1 MRKIKIIKSS
11 HLQNDIDKWIK
22 EEDPIIISSSI
33 ASVILQN
40 GNLKDII
47 SIIYDEKGSNIPYR
61 EYQKSLEVQSGRKL
75 YLKNINKS

>member
-61 EYQKSLEVQSGRKL
+61 EYQKSLEV
-75 YLKNINKS
+75 